1 MSVVAILRQLS
12 LGKSRRPMAFIDMSR
27 STQSIA
33 NRRDQRSMAAKVR
46 VAVPNALST
55 AHRLG
60 VALR

>member
-1 MSVVAILRQLS
+1 
-12 LGKSRRPMAFIDMSR
+12 MAFIDMSR